1 MSRTMLRTLL
11 VLGTMLGAAGV
22 AVASDCQEGRIRV
35 RVDGSWIEEKAA
47 YCFEAG
53 SGFLLSR
60 ACADDPLACRRKYVS
75 QKLGPEPVKPI
86 QIGSPGFKACERV
99 HGKPEMIDYFWN
111 GEWAE
116 SDRCLLEHGSKWFVS
131 TGQVANWVVE
141 TEEKAAPRRTK

>member
-1 MSRTMLRTLL
+1 M
-11 VLGTMLGAAGV
+11 
-22 AVASDCQEGRIRV
+22 
-35 RVDGSWIEEKAA
+35 
-47 YCFEAG
+47 
-53 SGFLLSR
+53 
-60 ACADDPLACRRKYVS
+60 
-75 QKLGPEPVKPI
+75 KPI